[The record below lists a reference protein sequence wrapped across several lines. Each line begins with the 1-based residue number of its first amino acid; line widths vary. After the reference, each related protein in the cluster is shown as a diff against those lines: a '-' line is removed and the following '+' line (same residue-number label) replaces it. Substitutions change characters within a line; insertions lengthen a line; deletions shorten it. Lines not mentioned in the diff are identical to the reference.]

1 MEYKEVEYDNLN
13 ILADGIVKYQTINSH
28 KDLLVWQRGMDL
40 VQEIY
45 IITKSMPEEEKF
57 GLTSQIRRAAVS
69 IPSNIA
75 EGWGRKSSGSYVNFL
90 KISNG
95 SCCET
100 ETQLL
105 IIEKLDLIEKNKIEK
120 AKNLLDECGRMLRS
134 LILKLEEKNKSNGK

>member
-1 MEYKEVEYDNLN
+1 MEYNENEYNDFN
-13 ILADGIVKYQTINSH
+13 ILADGIVKYQPITSH
-28 KDLLVWQRGMDL
+28 KDLLVWQKSIDL

-45 IITKSMPEEEKF
+45 LITKAMPDEEKF

-105 IIEKLDLIEKNKIEK
+105 IIEKLELIEKTKIEK
-120 AKNLLDECGRMLRS
+120 AKNLLDECGSMLRS
-134 LILKLEEKNKSNGK
+134 LILKLEEKNKMKGK